1 MFRDH
6 IRKLRPVQESYKP
19 PVDKLQL
26 FFEQKGLDIATLKKE
41 HPTSGKLRLHILI
54 DVINDKTPIDTKI
67 GKTSISWIN
76 NADKVALE
84 SGDMITSFLLG
95 KRYKQVFVSDTGKK
109 LRLNDLIKTDMFGGG
124 RGSGGGAEQTA
135 LMECA
140 QCVYAAAIF
149 GGERLNE
156 IDGKDYYFINKK
168 KFQTLKKN
176 NFFIETATNFNNLY
190 GSPIKNIILSKK
202 RNKHILFDI
211 DWKGA
216 RKIRRNYI
224 KDDIIDFFILPPSI
238 SELKRRLIKR
248 GRDNK
253 KEIDLRLSYAIEEMK
268 HYNEYKYVLI
278 NEKVHKT
285 VNEIK
290 KIIEYHQLIM
300 DHKKVLRSKLKKIIN
315 RN

>member
-1 MFRDH
+1 MS
-6 IRKLRPVQESYKP
+6 IEKNSKLIIISSP
-19 PVDKLQL
+19 
-26 FFEQKGLDIATLKKE
+26 
-41 HPTSGKLRLHILI
+41 SGA
-54 DVINDKTPIDTKI
+54 
-67 GKTSISWIN
+67 GKTTLCKLLIKKMKNINLSISY
-76 NADKVALE
+76 
-84 SGDMITSFLLG
+84 TSRS
-95 KRYKQVFVSDTGKK
+95 K
-109 LRLNDLIKTDMFGGG
+109 
-124 RGSGGGAEQTA
+124 
-135 LMECA
+135 
-140 QCVYAAAIF
+140 
-149 GGERLNE
+149 RLNE

>member
-1 MFRDH
+1 MN
-6 IRKLRPVQESYKP
+6 IEKNSKLIIISSP
-19 PVDKLQL
+19 
-26 FFEQKGLDIATLKKE
+26 
-41 HPTSGKLRLHILI
+41 SGA
-54 DVINDKTPIDTKI
+54 
-67 GKTSISWIN
+67 GKTTLCKLLIKKMKNINLSISY
-76 NADKVALE
+76 
-84 SGDMITSFLLG
+84 TSRS
-95 KRYKQVFVSDTGKK
+95 K
-109 LRLNDLIKTDMFGGG
+109 
-124 RGSGGGAEQTA
+124 
-135 LMECA
+135 
-140 QCVYAAAIF
+140 
-149 GGERLNE
+149 RLNE
-156 IDGKDYYFINKK
+156 IDGKDYFFINKK
-168 KFQTLKKN
+168 KFKSLKKK

-190 GSPIKNIILSKK
+190 GSPFRNITISKK

-216 RKIRRNYI
+216 RKIRKNYR
-224 KDDIIDFFILPPSI
+224 KDDIIDFFILPPSK

-290 KIIEYHQLIM
+290 KIIEYHQLILVQKE
-300 DHKKVLRSKLKKIIN
+300 DLKKKLKKIIN